1 MLNSP
6 YYTDTEVRKTIDEV
20 LHTNVRIF
28 QNLGVSS
35 SKSDRQKARVEERK
49 NLREVKELDPNFIGF
64 LLSNSTE

>member
-1 MLNSP
+1 MLNTP

-35 SKSDRQKARVEERK
+35 SKLDRQKARVEERK
-49 NLREVKELDPNFIGF
+49 NLREVKELDPDFIGF